1 MAKILFR
8 FILLILII
16 IGLIY
21 GYYWAMQRFANTK
34 ESEKTQSVEEI
45 KNIVNQEGAVVLL
58 GEIINIDNNY
68 YLKQED
74 KVMVE
79 LKPSAIS
86 LISYINKK
94 VEVTGTFSGN
104 RLVISKIQEL

>member
-1 MAKILFR
+1 MTKILFR
-8 FILLILII
+8 FILLVLII

-34 ESEKTQSVEEI
+34 ESEKIQNIEEI
-45 KNIVNQEGAVVLL
+45 KNIVDQEGVVILS
-58 GEIINIDNNY
+58 GEIINVDNNY
-68 YLKQED
+68 YLQQED

-79 LKPSAIS
+79 LKPAAIS
-86 LISYINKK
+86 LISFIGKK